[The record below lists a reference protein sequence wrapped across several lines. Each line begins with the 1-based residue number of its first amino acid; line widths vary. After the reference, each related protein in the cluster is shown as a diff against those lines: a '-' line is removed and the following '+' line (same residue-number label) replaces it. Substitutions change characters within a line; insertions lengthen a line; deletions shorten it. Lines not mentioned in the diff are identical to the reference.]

1 MTQGEKGV
9 VPFERPAAYWTRKAR
24 RAYTPSRMPD
34 AALMMRKALE
44 QTGDGHVAL
53 ELAVIYRSMHCIS
66 AAERYLMKAAAGSG
80 ISPDLCFETGMCALE
95 RQEEALAEN
104 ALDACIRL
112 SPGSALAHEAQDVL
126 ETYPWSYQKPEKRTA
141 RSLAMS
147 HFARTRLQKGDVKGA
162 RERAA
167 AAWQRGKTGEA
178 ALLYGML
185 QNTPAEAER
194 FVLHAVEKMPEQTQ
208 PLLLLAQVYMQQG
221 KQQDAAGCM
230 AQCAR
235 MCDTLNQVESFC
247 LMAWQM
253 GFLEDA
259 LALSEEKLKTHPCST
274 DYMLLKY
281 QSLMRMG
288 RQEKAGRVLQ
298 AVLEIDPEDVCGLW
312 YARHPQA
319 NTPYVSRMMF
329 LPILGMMTSSVRA
342 GQKRG
347 PLNRLLHTFAFALRQ
362 EAAAEE
368 IYAVLV
374 PLWRKLNAREKK
386 RLDEREPQ
394 AMAEM
399 YLYLL
404 LRLGK
409 KESLQQAMAVLP
421 GRRQAQ
427 RRLERFLYL
436 TLEE

>member
-1 MTQGEKGV
+1 MKQGEKGV
-9 VPFERPAAYWTRKAR
+9 VPFERPAAYWAKKAR
-24 RAYTPSRMPD
+24 KAYTPSRMPD

-44 QTGDGHVAL
+44 QTGDGQVAL

-66 AAERYLMKAAAGSG
+66 AAERYLMKAAAASG
-80 ISPDLCFETGMCALE
+80 ISPDLCFETGMCALG

-104 ALDACIRL
+104 ALDACIRMA
-112 SPGSALAHEAQDVL
+112 PGSALAHEAQDVL
-126 ETYPWSYQKPEKRTA
+126 ENYPWSYQKPEKRTA

-162 RERAA
+162 RERAE

-194 FVLHAVEKMPEQTQ
+194 YVLHAVEKMPGQTQ

-221 KQQDAAGCM
+221 KRQMAADCM
-230 AQCAR
+230 ARCAR
-235 MCDTLNQVESFC
+235 MSDTLQQAEAFC

-253 GFLEDA
+253 GFTEEA
-259 LALSEEKLKTHPCST
+259 LAFVEEKLKMHPCST

-281 QSLMRMG
+281 QSLLRLG
-288 RQEKAGRVLQ
+288 RQDKAARVLQ
-298 AVLEIDPEDVCGLW
+298 TVLDIDPEDVCGLW
-312 YARHPQA
+312 YAKHPQSNA
-319 NTPYVSRMMF
+319 PYVSRMMF
-329 LPILGMMTSSVRA
+329 LPILGMMTSAVRA

-347 PLNRLLHTFAFALRQ
+347 PLNRLLHTFAFALR
-362 EAAAEE
+362 EEEAAEE
-368 IYAVLV
+368 VYAVLI
-374 PLWRKLNAREKK
+374 PLWRKLSAREKEK
-386 RLDEREPQ
+386 LDERDPG
-394 AMAEM
+394 AMTEI

-427 RRLERFLYL
+427 RRLARFLYL
-436 TLEE
+436 TQED